1 MTLLAGEPAR
11 MLALAAALE
20 TLGADLHRAAPP
32 PPGRVTGVD
41 PRVADAHSAATRSA
55 TVAIGRLA
63 DRLLADADLLYL
75 VTARYDRADD
85 QVAAALD
92 MVCPDQPTTSGLY
105 LQPRSCEAPDD
116 SYHPGVRSV
125 IPPASAAHLAD
136 DDHCAAE
143 SAP

>member
-11 MLALAAALE
+11 MLALAAHLE

-41 PRVADAHSAATRSA
+41 ARVADAHSAATRSA
-55 TVAIGRLA
+55 AVAIGRLA

-85 QVAAALD
+85 QAAAALGAGRSA
-92 MVCPDQPTTSGLY
+92 QPTTSELY
-105 LQPRSCEAPDD
+105 PQLRSCEAP
-116 SYHPGVRSV
+116 GEGCRQ
-125 IPPASAAHLAD
+125 AD
-136 DDHCAAE
+136 
-143 SAP
+143 APSRPSGLP